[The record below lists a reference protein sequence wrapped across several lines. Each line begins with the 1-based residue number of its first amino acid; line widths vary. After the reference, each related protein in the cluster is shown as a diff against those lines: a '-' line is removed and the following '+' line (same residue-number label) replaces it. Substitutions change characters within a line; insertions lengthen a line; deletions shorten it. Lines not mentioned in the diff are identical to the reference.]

1 MTITA
6 YLLALLVAAGPSVAI
21 TFDDLPAA
29 GTGNPDRDPA
39 LTAHDVRAM
48 NDAILRTLRQHHVPA
63 TGFVNEKA
71 DRRDVLERW
80 VSQGMALGN
89 HTFSH
94 RDYNKLSFAQFRD
107 EVVRGEATIRAL
119 MEAAGQKLRFFRFP
133 MNHTGDSERK
143 KQEAAGFLRER
154 GYELATCTIENEDYE
169 FERAYRA
176 ALAHGDHGTMARIRT
191 AYLQYTA
198 TEIDYYRA
206 LHRKVFGRETAQV
219 MLLHVNR
226 LNAEVLDAIL
236 RLFEEGEWHFVQL
249 ADAQSDPAFGTPD
262 GPPTKFGPM
271 WGYRWARALGVHVDG
286 RTELEPPDWISNYK

>member
-1 MTITA
+1 MIA
-6 YLLALLVAAGPSVAI
+6 GYALAALVAAGPSVAI

-39 LTAHDVRAM
+39 LSAKDVRAI
-48 NDAILRTLRQHHVPA
+48 NDAILRILRQHHVPA
-63 TGFVNEKA
+63 TGFVNETG
-71 DRRDVLERW
+71 DRRDILERW
-80 VSQGMALGN
+80 LSQGMTLGN

-107 EVVRGEATIRAL
+107 EVVRGETTIRPL

-133 MNHTGDSERK
+133 MNHAGDSESK

-154 GYELATCTIENEDYE
+154 GYELATCSIENEDYE

-176 ALAHGDHGTMARIRT
+176 ALAKGDDATMARIRI

-198 TEIDYYRA
+198 TEIDYYRT
-206 LHRKVFGRETAQV
+206 LHRKIFGRETAQV

-226 LNAEVLDAIL
+226 LNAELLDGIL
-236 RLFEEGEWHFVQL
+236 RLFEERGLRFVQL
-249 ADAQSDPAFGTPD
+249 ADAQSDPAFATPD

-271 WGYRWARALGVHVDG
+271 WGYRWARARGVHVDG
-286 RTELEPPDWISNYK
+286 RTEAEPPDWIIHYR